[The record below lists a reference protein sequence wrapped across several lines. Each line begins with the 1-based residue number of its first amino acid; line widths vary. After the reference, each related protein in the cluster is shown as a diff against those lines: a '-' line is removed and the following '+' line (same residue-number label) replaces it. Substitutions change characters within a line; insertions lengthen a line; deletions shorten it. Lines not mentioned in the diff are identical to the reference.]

1 VEETGLLWS
10 ERDTMMREEKEIE
23 KEKGVRE
30 VTGGIVKGNG
40 KDRVTERG
48 LKGNE
53 AIVKGQIVKGWRGSE
68 VIEKGQTGR
77 EIIVVVADIE
87 TRALMYKRSW
97 ILILQQNMQFL
108 LRKQM

>member
-1 VEETGLLWS
+1 
-10 ERDTMMREEKEIE
+10 
-23 KEKGVRE
+23 
-30 VTGGIVKGNG
+30 
-40 KDRVTERG
+40 

-87 TRALMYKRSW
+87 TRKVESSSQDLS
-97 ILILQQNMQFL
+97 
-108 LRKQM
+108 